1 MNRQL
6 YRVCTALIILLIV
19 VSVFLFVR
27 HDLAEREQLEKE
39 LAAANKML
47 AAQEQSKKVLD
58 GSETSVRPPPPGES
72 VESGHWDGNVWHKT
86 DPSESKQEND
96 DQSESTSPF
105 SGVVDQLALAE
116 RIIAER
122 PYSDDAAEARGILLY
137 EYQDKGVYD
146 RAASIA
152 YLHEA
157 LEYHPESSLL
167 LSDLGKELWQ
177 DNPEKA
183 IPYLQK
189 ALSVSDPYDI
199 AYKWLGHAYERL
211 GDYKTAWVYYKT
223 GQKVQAGRDY
233 GHGSSI
239 DPFYDHI
246 VAIESGVPR
255 ITPISLEASV
265 SSFGDPLPSKNSVP
279 KDKSVLP
286 EPSKSDDFFFPEKF
300 SDVPQPQEF
309 VPPSELDHRG
319 AAERAF
325 SEMQQRS
332 EQFHIDDE
340 LARQELDVFIEWAQT
355 LMNDAP
361 LDTNNFLAKEL
372 SAHLRG
378 KETTFAP
385 QRITRAFELMERHG
399 QNEGMERLQKND
411 PELAKEVQRL
421 LSEKREAPDAQR
433 IHK

>member
-6 YRVCTALIILLIV
+6 YRVCAALIILLVV
-19 VSVFLFVR
+19 VSVFLFVQ

-39 LAAANKML
+39 LAVANKML

-86 DPSESKQEND
+86 GPSESESKQENNN
-96 DQSESTSPF
+96 QSESASPF

-122 PYSDDAAEARGILLY
+122 PYSDDAAEARTILLY
-137 EYQDKGVYD
+137 EHRENYDKAGAV
-146 RAASIA
+146 A
-152 YLHEA
+152 YLQDA
-157 LEYHPESSLL
+157 LEYHPESSLI
-167 LSDLGKELWQ
+167 LSDLGMELWY
-177 DNPEKA
+177 DNPEEA

-189 ALSVSDPYDI
+189 ALSVANPDGI
-199 AYKWLGHAYERL
+199 AYLHLGHAYERL

-223 GQKVQAGRDY
+223 GQRVVDM
-233 GHGSSI
+233 HPL
-239 DPFYDHI
+239 DPFAEKI
-246 VAIESGVPR
+246 LAIEAGSPQ
-255 ITPISLEASV
+255 ITPISLEAPV
-265 SSFGDPLPSKNSVP
+265 SSFGDPLPSKSSVP

-286 EPSKSDDFFFPEKF
+286 EPSKSDDFFFPEKP

-309 VPPSELDHRG
+309 VPPSELDRRG
-319 AAERAF
+319 TAERAF

-385 QRITRAFELMERHG
+385 QRITRAFEIMERHG
-399 QNEGMERLQKND
+399 QNEGMKRLQKND

-433 IHK
+433 IHNK